1 MNEQVIAFVVAMLC
15 SGALVTVYILWLA
28 GLFSN
33 RSKPQSV
40 YDAIIMDA
48 IVLKKVEEW
57 LAEEVIDERVDIE
70 EYQRQEKQLDSI
82 DAIIYGRH
90 ECAESLQNMI
100 KQWRTEVDITITK

>member
-1 MNEQVIAFVVAMLC
+1 MNYEVIIFVVAFLC
-15 SGALVTVYILWLA
+15 CGALVTVYILWLA

-57 LAEEVIDERVDIE
+57 LEEEVIDERVADE
-70 EYQRQEKQLDSI
+70 EYEVEDSI
-82 DAIIYGRH
+82 SGILYGRR
-90 ECAESLQNMI
+90 E
-100 KQWRTEVDITITK
+100 

>member
-1 MNEQVIAFVVAMLC
+1 MNYEVIAFVVAFLC

-57 LAEEVIDERVDIE
+57 LEGELIDERTALHVDGVT
-70 EYQRQEKQLDSI
+70 
-82 DAIIYGRH
+82 YGRY

>member
-1 MNEQVIAFVVAMLC
+1 MNYEVIIFVVAFLC

-48 IVLKKVEEW
+48 VILKKVEEW
-57 LAEEVIDERVDIE
+57 LEEEIE
-70 EYQRQEKQLDSI
+70 DTNEYEKQNGNSD
-82 DAIIYGRH
+82 IIYGRG
-90 ECAESLQNMI
+90 ECAESLLSQI
-100 KQWRTEVDITITK
+100 AKWRNEVDITTTK

>member
-1 MNEQVIAFVVAMLC
+1 MNEQIIAFVVAMLC

-28 GLFSN
+28 GVFSN

-48 IVLKKVEEW
+48 VVLSRVEGW
-57 LAEEVIDERVDIE
+57 LEDEVQNTELNDTDLCDCNEDFIHF
-70 EYQRQEKQLDSI
+70 
-82 DAIIYGRH
+82 GRH

-100 KQWRTEVDITITK
+100 KQWRSEVDITVTK

>member
-1 MNEQVIAFVVAMLC
+1 MNEQMIAFVVAMLC

-33 RSKPQSV
+33 RSKTQSV

-57 LAEEVIDERVDIE
+57 LEEEVIDERTALHVDGVT
-70 EYQRQEKQLDSI
+70 
-82 DAIIYGRH
+82 YGRY
-90 ECAESLQNMI
+90 ECAESLQDMI
-100 KQWRTEVDITITK
+100 KQWRSEVDITIIK

>member
-1 MNEQVIAFVVAMLC
+1 MNYEVIMFVVAFLC

-48 IVLKKVEEW
+48 TILKKVEEW
-57 LAEEVIDERVDIE
+57 LEGELIDERTALHVDGVT
-70 EYQRQEKQLDSI
+70 
-82 DAIIYGRH
+82 YGRY

-100 KQWRTEVDITITK
+100 KQWRSEVDITITK

>member
-1 MNEQVIAFVVAMLC
+1 MDEQEIAFVVALLC

-57 LAEEVIDERVDIE
+57 LEGEVIDERNALHVDGVT
-70 EYQRQEKQLDSI
+70 
-82 DAIIYGRH
+82 YGRH

>member
-57 LAEEVIDERVDIE
+57 LEGELIDERTALHVDGVT
-70 EYQRQEKQLDSI
+70 
-82 DAIIYGRH
+82 YGRY

-100 KQWRTEVDITITK
+100 KQWRSEVDITITK

>member
-1 MNEQVIAFVVAMLC
+1 MNYEVIMFVVAFLC
-15 SGALVTVYILWLA
+15 CGALVTVYILWLA

-57 LAEEVIDERVDIE
+57 LEEEIE
-70 EYQRQEKQLDSI
+70 DTNEYEKQNGNSD
-82 DAIIYGRH
+82 IIYGRG
-90 ECAESLQNMI
+90 ECAESLLSQI
-100 KQWRTEVDITITK
+100 AKWRTEVDIRMIK

>member
-1 MNEQVIAFVVAMLC
+1 MNYEVIAFVVAFLC

-33 RSKPQSV
+33 RAKPQSV

-57 LAEEVIDERVDIE
+57 LEGELIDERTALHVDGVT
-70 EYQRQEKQLDSI
+70 
-82 DAIIYGRH
+82 YGRY

-100 KQWRTEVDITITK
+100 KQWRSEVDITITK

>member
-1 MNEQVIAFVVAMLC
+1 MNYEVIMFVVAFLC

-33 RSKPQSV
+33 RAKPQSV

-57 LAEEVIDERVDIE
+57 LEGEVIDERTALHVDGVT
-70 EYQRQEKQLDSI
+70 
-82 DAIIYGRH
+82 YGRH

-100 KQWRTEVDITITK
+100 KQWRSEVDIRMIK

>member
-1 MNEQVIAFVVAMLC
+1 MNYEVIMFVVAFLC
-15 SGALVTVYILWLA
+15 SGALVAVYILWLA

-57 LAEEVIDERVDIE
+57 LEEEIE
-70 EYQRQEKQLDSI
+70 DTNEYEKQNGNSD
-82 DAIIYGRH
+82 IIYGRG
-90 ECAESLQNMI
+90 ECAESLLSQI
-100 KQWRTEVDITITK
+100 AKWRNEVDITTTK

>member
-1 MNEQVIAFVVAMLC
+1 MNYEVIMFVVAFLC

-48 IVLKKVEEW
+48 TILKKVEEW
-57 LAEEVIDERVDIE
+57 LEFAVVDERLGDITE
-70 EYQRQEKQLDSI
+70 EYEVENSI
-82 DAIIYGRH
+82 DGILYGRR

-100 KQWRTEVDITITK
+100 KQWRSEVDITTTK

>member
-1 MNEQVIAFVVAMLC
+1 MNEQIIAFVVAMLC

-48 IVLKKVEEW
+48 VVLSKVEGW
-57 LAEEVIDERVDIE
+57 LDEEVIETE
-70 EYQRQEKQLDSI
+70 GSENSEYLD
-82 DAIIYGRH
+82 DLVVEGRH
-90 ECAESLQNMI
+90 ECAKGLQNMI
-100 KQWRTEVDITITK
+100 KQWRSEIDISKVK

>member
-1 MNEQVIAFVVAMLC
+1 MNEQIIAFVVAMLC

-28 GLFSN
+28 GVFSN

-48 IVLKKVEEW
+48 VVLSRVEGW
-57 LAEEVIDERVDIE
+57 LEDEVQNTELNDTDLCDCNEDFIHF
-70 EYQRQEKQLDSI
+70 
-82 DAIIYGRH
+82 GRR

-100 KQWRTEVDITITK
+100 KQWRSEVDITVTK

>member
-1 MNEQVIAFVVAMLC
+1 MNYEVIAFVVAFLC

-57 LAEEVIDERVDIE
+57 LEEEVVENEQYHDGVDSGGVSSTDIDLLR
-70 EYQRQEKQLDSI
+70 
-82 DAIIYGRH
+82 GRH

-100 KQWRTEVDITITK
+100 KQWRTEVDIRMIK

>member
-1 MNEQVIAFVVAMLC
+1 MNYEVIAFVVAFLC

-57 LAEEVIDERVDIE
+57 LEEEIE
-70 EYQRQEKQLDSI
+70 DTNEYEKQNGNSD
-82 DAIIYGRH
+82 IIYGRG
-90 ECAESLQNMI
+90 ECAESLLSQI
-100 KQWRTEVDITITK
+100 AKWRNEVDITITK

>member
-1 MNEQVIAFVVAMLC
+1 MNYEVIIFVVAFLC

-40 YDAIIMDA
+40 YDAIIMDT
-48 IVLKKVEEW
+48 IILKKVETW
-57 LAEEVIDERVDIE
+57 LEGELIDERTELHVDGVT
-70 EYQRQEKQLDSI
+70 
-82 DAIIYGRH
+82 YGRH

-100 KQWRTEVDITITK
+100 RKWRSELDITTTK

>member
-1 MNEQVIAFVVAMLC
+1 MNYEVIMFVVAFLC

-48 IVLKKVEEW
+48 TILKKVEEW
-57 LAEEVIDERVDIE
+57 LEEEIE
-70 EYQRQEKQLDSI
+70 DTNEYEKQNGNSD
-82 DAIIYGRH
+82 IIYGRG
-90 ECAESLQNMI
+90 ECAESLLSQI
-100 KQWRTEVDITITK
+100 AKWRNEVDITTTK

>member
-1 MNEQVIAFVVAMLC
+1 MNEQIIAFVVALLC

-57 LAEEVIDERVDIE
+57 LEQEVADN
-70 EYQRQEKQLDSI
+70 
-82 DAIIYGRH
+82 DAILKDDYLEDDDIAEGRL
-90 ECAESLQNMI
+90 ECVESLQRQI
-100 KQWRTEVDITITK
+100 KQWRSEVDIRMIK

>member
-1 MNEQVIAFVVAMLC
+1 MNYEVIAFVVAFLC

-57 LAEEVIDERVDIE
+57 LEGEVIDERVADE
-70 EYQRQEKQLDSI
+70 EYEVEDSI
-82 DAIIYGRH
+82 SGILYGRR

-100 KQWRTEVDITITK
+100 KQWRTEVDIRMIK

>member
-1 MNEQVIAFVVAMLC
+1 MNYEVIMFVVAFLC

-57 LAEEVIDERVDIE
+57 LEGELIDERTALHVDGVT
-70 EYQRQEKQLDSI
+70 
-82 DAIIYGRH
+82 YGRY

-100 KQWRTEVDITITK
+100 KQWRSEVDITITK

>member
-1 MNEQVIAFVVAMLC
+1 MNYEVIMFVVAFLC

-33 RSKPQSV
+33 RAKPQSV

-57 LAEEVIDERVDIE
+57 LEGEVIDERNALHVDGVT
-70 EYQRQEKQLDSI
+70 
-82 DAIIYGRH
+82 YGRY

>member
-1 MNEQVIAFVVAMLC
+1 MNYEVIMFVVAFVC

-57 LAEEVIDERVDIE
+57 LDEEIQSNQDHVDAHAHGETQI
-70 EYQRQEKQLDSI
+70 SI
-82 DAIIYGRH
+82 DGDILLGRH

>member
-1 MNEQVIAFVVAMLC
+1 MNYEVIMFVVAFLC

-33 RSKPQSV
+33 RAKPQSV

-57 LAEEVIDERVDIE
+57 LEGELIDERTALHVDGVT
-70 EYQRQEKQLDSI
+70 
-82 DAIIYGRH
+82 YGRY

>member
-1 MNEQVIAFVVAMLC
+1 MNYEVIMFVVAFVC

-48 IVLKKVEEW
+48 TILKKVEEW
-57 LAEEVIDERVDIE
+57 LEEEIEDTDE
-70 EYQRQEKQLDSI
+70 YEKQNGNSD
-82 DAIIYGRH
+82 IIYGRGV
-90 ECAESLQNMI
+90 CAESLLSQI
-100 KQWRTEVDITITK
+100 AKWRNEVDITTTK

>member
-1 MNEQVIAFVVAMLC
+1 MNYEVIMFVVAFLC

-33 RSKPQSV
+33 RAKPQSV

-57 LAEEVIDERVDIE
+57 LEEEIKDADDIL
-70 EYQRQEKQLDSI
+70 K
-82 DAIIYGRH
+82 DADYPQNDDIVEGRY
-90 ECAESLQNMI
+90 ECAESLKNMI